1 MSFKGYLK
9 KRIKDIP
16 FLLILLLFSI
26 ACITSGIIWIV
37 NGNVRNIIMS
47 FCFIL
52 IVPAFFVVEYFIKIK
67 AGVIFTFSIC
77 FLAFGSI
84 LGSCFNLYTT
94 VPFFDTILHGLSGVI
109 FACLGFSLSRKFFG
123 EENTNK
129 TFFGHL
135 LFAIFFSLAI
145 AVVWELIEYFL
156 TILFGFDMMEDGIVN
171 NIRSYY
177 LSGSHNQ
184 VVELNDI
191 AKTIIYYGNGNSIE
205 INGYLDI
212 GLIDTIIDMF
222 VCFVGAI
229 FFFITTILSNRF
241 CPKINKSLIP
251 NSLEL

>member
-1 MSFKGYLK
+1 MSFNGYLK

-16 FLLILLLFSI
+16 FMLILLLF
-26 ACITSGIIWIV
+26 ATLCIISGIIWII
-37 NGNVRNIIMS
+37 NGNARNIIMC
-47 FCFIL
+47 FCFVL
-52 IVPAFFVVEYFIKIK
+52 IVPAFFIVEYYIKIK
-67 AGVIFTFSIC
+67 AGAIFAFSLC
-77 FLAFGSI
+77 FLAFGAI
-84 LGSCFNLYTT
+84 LGSCFNLYTI
-94 VPFFDTILHGLSGVI
+94 VPFFDTILHGLSGMI

-123 EENTNK
+123 EENTRK

-135 LFAIFFSLAI
+135 LFAVFFSLAI

-184 VVELNDI
+184 VAELNNI
-191 AKTIIYYGNGNSIE
+191 EKTVIYYGKGDLVE

-212 GLIDTIIDMF
+212 GLIDTILDMF

-229 FFFITTILSNRF
+229 LFFIITILSKYF

-251 NSLEL
+251 NPLEL